1 MSPQVEP
8 RQEHEPANT
17 MHKFKQFPAELRL
30 KIWEMAMAEMR
41 VLRRKHGSI
50 QRFRFDLVYDANR
63 VKPGRDKSRGWVA
76 CFTPLRI
83 NTDPSFVLLRTCFE
97 SRAAMIHLHKL
108 SILTVHELPVDS
120 DGHSMAPRKCHMP
133 FSFIKDDFC
142 VEGITHALD
151 RAETMKDNKDAVWN
165 PYRLPL
171 ADLLENAL
179 GLRFAWRIKRLTI
192 IPHPIDIRSGRQ
204 YRESARNMDAL
215 SKRFPA
221 LVTVKAAIPCPQR
234 ALGFRSFPST
244 SCLLWKAASLRG
256 RRQGGPTGMSEEDRE
271 AVYRT
276 AWRRI
281 FDSRAY
287 ELFVMTD
294 DLFDGGVC
302 VVGNL
307 PDLRP

>member
-1 MSPQVEP
+1 M
-8 RQEHEPANT
+8 N
-17 MHKFKQFPAELRL
+17 KFKKLPAELRL
-30 KIWEMAMAEMR
+30 KIWEMAMAEAR
-41 VLRRKHGSI
+41 ILRPKRGSI

-63 VKPGRDKSRGWVA
+63 VKPDQDKSRGWVA

-83 NTDPSFVLLRTCFE
+83 NTDPSFVFLRTCFE
-97 SRAAMIHLHKL
+97 SRAAMIQLHKM

-120 DGHSMAPRKCHMP
+120 DGHRLAPRKCHMP

-151 RAETMKDNKDAVWN
+151 RAKTKKDNKDAVWN
-165 PYRLPL
+165 PVRLSL
-171 ADLLENAL
+171 ADVLENAL

-192 IPHPIDIRSGRQ
+192 IPHPIDVRSSLRLT
-204 YRESARNMDAL
+204 ESTGNMDAL
-215 SKRFPA
+215 FKRFPA
-221 LVTVKAAIPCPQR
+221 LVTIKIAIPSSKIKGDKP
-234 ALGFRSFPST
+234 SPFPG
-244 SCLLWKAASLRG
+244 CLLWKAASLRG

-271 AVYRT
+271 VVYRT

-281 FDSRAY
+281 FDLRPY
-287 ELFVMTD
+287 ELLEMTE

-302 VVGNL
+302 VLGNL